1 MNMTRVWAMVLALVL
16 SACSQVQIQPPENTN
31 GLSALSSGTFYNV
44 AHNGS
49 GTVTLYQRADG
60 SRFVRLQNFS
70 VDAGPDLFVYTSGF
84 TKPTSSDIGDT
95 TLDLGRLNAQ
105 QSDYDL
111 PSGTPLEGVKSV
123 VIWCKAFGVNFV
135 SASLESPK

>member
-31 GLSALSSGTFYNV
+31 GLSTLSSGTFYNV

-84 TKPTSSDIGDT
+84 TKPTSSD
-95 TLDLGRLNAQ
+95 NAQ